1 MNAIS
6 LRHRCRFFRAIIAT
20 GAALVVPLLTAPAQS
35 TNLPPP
41 APRLPSII
49 VIVADDLGYGDLGC
63 YGQTK
68 IKTPNLDKLAGEGVR
83 FTNFYAGSTLG
94 VPSRAALM
102 LGRHTGHLNI
112 RGDADLPLS
121 ADEITVA
128 QVLKTAGYITA
139 LIGQWGLGEDGTSGS
154 PDKKGFDQFAGCLSE
169 TDAHDYFADHL
180 WRYDSAAGFAG
191 QVPLLKNVNGQKGDY
206 TPDLFKTAALNF
218 IRINQPDQF
227 NRYRPF
233 FLMLCYN
240 LPHANNE
247 EARRTGNGM
256 QVPSDAPYADESWP
270 AAEKNK
276 AAMITRLDTDIGRLL
291 DKLKELNMEENTAV
305 FFTSDSGPHKE
316 GGVNPAFF
324 QSSGP
329 LRGIKRD
336 LYEGGLRVPMIARWP
351 GMIPAGTVS
360 GQVWTFWDVLPTLAE
375 IARTPPPQNL
385 DGLSMLPALLGQ
397 KQTNQHDVLYWEFHE
412 PGFRQAVR
420 TGDWKAVRSG
430 VDGPLELYN
439 LKTDIGRK
447 TKRRG
452 QKSGRGGQNRK
463 ISEDGAHRFA
473 ALARQARRQ
482 KRGGIVSSEANCA
495 R

>member
-1 MNAIS
+1 VS
-6 LRHRCRFFRAIIAT
+6 
-20 GAALVVPLLTAPAQS
+20 
-35 TNLPPP
+35 
-41 APRLPSII
+41 
-49 VIVADDLGYGDLGC
+49 
-63 YGQTK
+63 
-68 IKTPNLDKLAGEGVR
+68 
-83 FTNFYAGSTLG
+83 
-94 VPSRAALM
+94 SRAALM

-112 RGDADLPLS
+112 RGDADIPLQ

-128 QVLKTAGYITA
+128 QVLKNAGYITA

-169 TDAHDYFADHL
+169 THAHDYFADHL

-206 TPDLFKTAALNF
+206 TPDLFTTAALNF
-218 IRINQPDQF
+218 VRINQPDQF

-233 FLMLCYN
+233 FLTLCYPI
-240 LPHANNE
+240 PHANNE
-247 EARRTGNGM
+247 EAQRTGNGM

-270 AAEKNK
+270 PAEKNK
-276 AAMITRLDTDIGRLL
+276 AAMITRMDADIGRLL
-291 DKLKELNMEENTAV
+291 DKLKELNIEENTAV

-316 GGVNPAFF
+316 GGVDPAFF

-375 IARTPPPQNL
+375 IARTPPPKNL
-385 DGLSMLPALLGQ
+385 DGLSMLPALLGRA
-397 KQTNQHDVLYWEFHE
+397 QTNQHDILYWEFHE
-412 PGFRQAVR
+412 PGFKQAAR
-420 TGDWKAVRSG
+420 LGDWKAVRSG

-439 LKTDIGRK
+439 LKTDPGEKQNVADQQPDVAARAKKILK
-447 TKRRG
+447 TERADSPRWPVKPAG
-452 QKSGRGGQNRK
+452 KS
-463 ISEDGAHRFA
+463 A
-473 ALARQARRQ
+473 A
-482 KRGGIVSSEANCA
+482 E
-495 R
+495 